1 MIERLLLLLF
11 ITAVITLACYL
22 FAQRQRQ
29 RIGAALTGAAS
40 GQPTLLYF
48 WSAAC
53 GLCPAQRRYVEQVA
67 RQWSDRLAVRFV
79 NADEEREQTAV
90 YQILT
95 LPTTIIL
102 DPQGQVQTINYG
114 LTPARKLSEQ
124 VAGCK

>member
-1 MIERLLLLLF
+1 MIERLLLLLL
-11 ITAVITLACYL
+11 ITAVIFAACCL
-22 FAQRQRQ
+22 FTRWQRW
-29 RIGAALTGAAS
+29 RIGSAPATMT

-53 GLCPAQRRYVEQVA
+53 GLCPTQRRHVEQVA

-102 DPQGQVQTINYG
+102 DPQGQVQAINYG
-114 LTPARKLSEQ
+114 LTPAHKLSEQ
-124 VAGCK
+124 VGSMQ